1 MERLDK
7 IIAGHTGLTRKEVHT
22 AIAKGMAAVDGIVAK
37 KADLKIDPEIQ
48 NITFQGQDICYKKF
62 RYFLLNKPSNLLTA
76 TSDSRR
82 ETVIDLFS
90 AEPRYKNLFPVG
102 RLDKDTT
109 GLLLVTDDG
118 DYAHRVI
125 SPKSRV
131 EKEYIAHTDLPVPDD
146 AAEKFL
152 NGITLAD
159 GTQCLPAK
167 LYKIEDNCAGIV
179 VFEGKYHQIKR
190 MLGVVGLGVE
200 KLHRCRIANLLLPD
214 KLAAGE
220 YVELTREEAY
230 SVFEADAK
238 NE

>member
-1 MERLDK
+1 MMERIDK
-7 IIAGHTGLTRKEVHT
+7 IIAGHTGLTRKEVHK
-22 AIAKGMAAVDGIVAK
+22 AIAKGMAAVDGTVIK
-37 KADLKIDPEIQ
+37 KADQKVDPENQI
-48 NITFQGQDICYKKF
+48 ITFSGQEICYKKY

-82 ETVIDLFS
+82 QTVIDLFS

-109 GLLLVTDDG
+109 GILLVTDDG

-131 EKEYIAHTDLPVPDD
+131 EKEYIAYTDLPIPPN
-146 AAEKFL
+146 AAEDFL

-159 GTQCLPAK
+159 GTKCLPAK
-167 LYKIEDNCAGIV
+167 LSAAGEKCARIV

-190 MLGVVGLGVE
+190 MLGVIGLGVE
-200 KLHRCRIANLLLPD
+200 KLHRCRIASLSLPD
-214 KLAAGE
+214 KLPAGE
-220 YVELTREEAY
+220 YVELSREEAY
-230 SVFEADAK
+230 SVFGAEAEK
-238 NE
+238 